1 MVPLLYP
8 VLLFLLFAC
17 ALAFPFHVLCRLP
30 LFVGTLSVSHV
41 VGASVV
47 CSCPLGYFSLL
58 NFFPFM
64 VTNFN
69 GNSKITLLPFITLP
83 FLAVF
88 GHAQSLDVSYI
99 YLLCH
104 IFSLWIV
111 FTFLIP
117 SFTFSLIVLSLMAP
131 FVIGEIFHGLFFFF
145 FFFLVITISGSLVV
159 FLFPL
164 KVFCFQSWF
173 IVPWGILSLSMKHT
187 HGMCCAVLSCSV
199 VSDSL

>member
-1 MVPLLYP
+1 
-8 VLLFLLFAC
+8 
-17 ALAFPFHVLCRLP
+17 
-30 LFVGTLSVSHV
+30 
-41 VGASVV
+41 
-47 CSCPLGYFSLL
+47 
-58 NFFPFM
+58 M

-69 GNSKITLLPFITLP
+69 GNSKITLLPFITLA
-83 FLAVF
+83 FLVVF
-88 GHAQSLDVSYI
+88 GHAQSLDVSCI

-117 SFTFSLIVLSLMAP
+117 SFTFSLIVLSLIAS
-131 FVIGEIFHGLFFFF
+131 FVIGEIFYGLFFF
-145 FFFLVITISGSLVV
+145 LLITISGSLVV

-199 VSDSL
+199 VSDSVIPWTVATRLLCPWGFSRQESWSGLPCPPPRDLPDLGEIELGFPALQVDSLPSELTGKSTWHSH